1 MTALVQTTWKCQ
13 IKEHLA
19 DISSLLAAA
28 NIVYL
33 SHTFVDIKVEFP
45 AHIETDPLPV
55 ARLIVYIDE
64 GDFDGIRAL
73 WVERHPVRSAVFGV
87 S

>member
-1 MTALVQTTWKCQ
+1 M
-13 IKEHLA
+13 KEQLA
-19 DISSLLAAA
+19 DMASLLAAA

-33 SHTFVDIKVEFP
+33 SHTFVDIKVELP

-55 ARLIVYIDE
+55 AGLIVYIDE

-73 WVERHPVRSAVFGV
+73 
-87 S
+87 

>member
-1 MTALVQTTWKCQ
+1 MTALAQMIRKCSVQQQLSGTP
-13 IKEHLA
+13 
-19 DISSLLAAA
+19 SVLAAA
-28 NIVYL
+28 IIVYL
-33 SHTFVDIKVEFP
+33 SHTFVDIEVEFP

-55 ARLIVYIDE
+55 AGLIVYIDE

-73 WVERHPVRSAVFGV
+73 GVKRHPVRSAVFRV